1 MTSATLPTTG
11 NACLKQAATTPLKGK
26 LLMPMIH
33 GPALPVSIWI
43 KLKRTAASSTL
54 RQERLWKSHGTQPGS
69 QKNYKTR
76 VKASSGASKSLKS
89 KSPHQTYL
97 SLHQRTPKWTW
108 KTCQSSEKVTFDIQP
123 TNPQVDV
130 NITATGH
137 CEYWITTIDL
147 MEYQEKSTL
156 SSPDDTML
164 PEVYTDTVTCIYN
177 L

>member
-1 MTSATLPTTG
+1 MGLPCLFQSESNWKGQPHPLLSDKRDYGSLMEPNLGARRTTKHVWKLQAEPQKVWRANHRTKLTSA
-11 NACLKQAATTPLKGK
+11 C
-26 LLMPMIH
+26 
-33 GPALPVSIWI
+33 
-43 KLKRTAASSTL
+43 
-54 RQERLWKSHGTQPGS
+54 
-69 QKNYKTR
+69 TR
-76 VKASSGASKSLKS
+76 W
-89 KSPHQTYL
+89 
-97 SLHQRTPKWTW
+97 TPKWTW

-123 TNPQVDV
+123 TNPQVNV